1 MDQVSQRKIKIIDNV
16 YVMKLLKSD
25 DVIEEEPA
33 AGGKEGQAH
42 PLKVPLADL
51 LEAHVKPE
59 HHREFE

>member
-33 AGGKEGQAH
+33 A
-42 PLKVPLADL
+42 
-51 LEAHVKPE
+51 
-59 HHREFE
+59 

>member
-1 MDQVSQRKIKIIDNV
+1 
-16 YVMKLLKSD
+16 MKLLKSD

-33 AGGKEGQAH
+33 AGGKEGEGEE
-42 PLKVPLADL
+42 LKVPLADL